1 MITIIHDSLHLK
13 TTTWDDYESFCDLSV
28 ILNDTELFCEFFQ
41 KFYSDSLYI
50 LLRGDSTKFAQVTE
64 NFGSYTGETFEK
76 LIPLFNKRIVVVD
89 EDYEVRAVLDT
100 STNVF
105 AVVDGIG
112 LSSSKE
118 IWLVGDRENMVTL
131 PVCAELF
138 GTFPREEY
146 MTNFNLLDED
156 IEKIEELIT
165 RFEPDFLV
173 QV

>member
-1 MITIIHDSLHLK
+1 
-13 TTTWDDYESFCDLSV
+13 
-28 ILNDTELFCEFFQ
+28 
-41 KFYSDSLYI
+41 
-50 LLRGDSTKFAQVTE
+50 
-64 NFGSYTGETFEK
+64 
-76 LIPLFNKRIVVVD
+76 
-89 EDYEVRAVLDT
+89 
-100 STNVF
+100 
-105 AVVDGIG
+105 
-112 LSSSKE
+112 
-118 IWLVGDRENMVTL
+118 MVTL